1 MIYLRTRIHLRVTRG
16 AMNNDRRTT
25 RVLRQTRACGHVSV
39 WGSLPDCF
47 SRVSGV

>member
-16 AMNNDRRTT
+16 AINDRRTT
-25 RVLRQTRACGHVSV
+25 RVLRQTRACGHVGV
-39 WGSLPDCF
+39 RGSLPDCF